1 MGDGVKVGK
10 TYNTKNS
17 SMRELTFEHIYS
29 APPGFYS
36 SPYFLACHEGSGS
49 KYLKFAFERLTGEV
63 ASDTLASLDGSVALP
78 KTHHRS
84 LVNVIHVYRDM
95 LKNFS

>member
-1 MGDGVKVGK
+1 MGDGLKMGQ
-10 TYNTKNS
+10 TYSTTTYSTK
-17 SMRELTFEHIYS
+17 LEHIYS
-29 APPGFYS
+29 APPGFYT

-49 KYLKFAFERLTGEV
+49 KFLKFAFERLTGEV

-84 LVNVIHVYRDM
+84 HVTI
-95 LKNFS
+95 